1 MGSNFSG
8 VANCVPV
15 LATKEK
21 LPSHHVTCFSCD
33 RYLIILILLADQ
45 ACLLSYLSAHGGM
58 PALSFLFSC
67 LFFTFSLDGDIS
79 MRISV
84 GVETAGHVLPTRQA
98 PPCGHDRKC
107 GNLPRNSILPALL
120 AKTGKR
126 WKRPVKRR
134 QRIPNPAE
142 ARAWTI
148 NLNSFQNG
156 ATAAAALRLVFVAVA
171 VTPST
176 PAPKPRPAVS
186 FKSQP
191 LPFIVNQAKSRTS
204 VWLSEREPAVLKS
217 TLRCNGSLRDQNR
230 AVGPADAKSLHLST
244 RNIDV

>member
-1 MGSNFSG
+1 MEVCPLCPFFS
-8 VANCVPV
+8 VVYF
-15 LATKEK
+15 LQS
-21 LPSHHVTCFSCD
+21 LSRRRHLD
-33 RYLIILILLADQ
+33 ADQ
-45 ACLLSYLSAHGGM
+45 RRCRDGGTRATD
-58 PALSFLFSC
+58 PASS
-67 LFFTFSLDGDIS
+67 
-79 MRISV
+79 
-84 GVETAGHVLPTRQA
+84 
-98 PPCGHDRKC
+98 PCGHGQKC
-107 GNLPRNSILPALL
+107 ENLSHNGILPALL

-126 WKRPVKRR
+126 WRRPVKRR

-156 ATAAAALRLVFVAVA
+156 ATAAAALQHAFVAVA

-186 FKSQP
+186 FKSQT
-191 LPFIVNQAKSRTS
+191 LPFIVNQAKARTS

-217 TLRCNGSLRDQNR
+217 TLRCNGSVRDQNR

-244 RNIDV
+244 RNIEV

>member
-1 MGSNFSG
+1 MGSNYSG
-8 VANCVPV
+8 VANFVPV
-15 LATKEK
+15 LATKAK
-21 LPSHHVTCFSCD
+21 LASHHVTRFSCD

-67 LFFTFSLDGDIS
+67 LFFIVYLDGDIS

-84 GVETAGHVLPTRQA
+84 GVETVGHVLSTRQA

-107 GNLPRNSILPALL
+107 GNLSHNSILPAFL
-120 AKTGKR
+120 AKTG
-126 WKRPVKRR
+126 KRPVKRR
-134 QRIPNPAE
+134 QRIPNPAA

-156 ATAAAALRLVFVAVA
+156 ATAAAALLHAFVAVA

-191 LPFIVNQAKSRTS
+191 LPFIVNQAKARTR
-204 VWLSEREPAVLKS
+204 VWA
-217 TLRCNGSLRDQNR
+217 G
-230 AVGPADAKSLHLST
+230 
-244 RNIDV
+244 